1 MSGEE
6 LKAKIKAKGFTLR
19 EVAER
24 LGESPQNL
32 QGWLKSHDVKSGQIE
47 RIAKAMGESV
57 SYFYNELPLYSV
69 EDYVRVKILE
79 SENALMRQLLGE
91 KVEKK

>member
-6 LKAKIKAKGFTLR
+6 LKAKIKAKGFSLC
-19 EVAER
+19 EIAQR
-24 LGESPQNL
+24 LGETPQNL
-32 QGWLKSHDVKSGQIE
+32 QGWLKCKDVKSGQIE

-57 SYFYNELPLYSV
+57 SYFYNEQPLYSV